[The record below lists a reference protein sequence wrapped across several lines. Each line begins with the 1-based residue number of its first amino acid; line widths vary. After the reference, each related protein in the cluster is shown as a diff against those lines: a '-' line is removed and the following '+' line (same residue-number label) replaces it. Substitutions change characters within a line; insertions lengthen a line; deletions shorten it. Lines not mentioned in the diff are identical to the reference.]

1 MGRTCKRTT
10 SRTKTRQARIT
21 LPAEVTEQDRA
32 ACLDAAENDERPVVA
47 LTQRVIYRSAKVASK
62 EFGGNEAAVRGI
74 LLACS
79 MASCQERGMTLAGG
93 ELWCFATPEEC
104 ELLGDADKCPLP
116 SPEEQPRESK
126 ERNEKPNESTAE
138 ESDGREDESLFDV
151 VRRKTVNEPLYGT
164 DFQFHPRDGYSLDE
178 LQIAFAESL
187 SEWIVGKEDRG
198 KTPLSEVVDG
208 ESLFLWR
215 PRTGMS
221 AQGAML
227 MKAALLDVWKQAAD
241 QIDVI
246 GEGEIS
252 PVRRALSFSG
262 ESLELDKLGVVVSK
276 EFVEGGMLVEDEL
289 SALRTDRVSD
299 STIVVEYIERDRKK
313 AGKYLRML
321 CHIERKAGSLAVRFG
336 IEACFADAEQ
346 ICKDAKY
353 VPGLVKHIA
362 TPAVPPTALQTAAHI
377 IQEGREACTDGIVLD
392 ETTVPTFVGL
402 FKEERRRLVVALA
415 PSSTVAEEL
424 RSLLG
429 GSAVVVEKRAG
440 VNVKQLTDKIAD
452 SLHTTDK
459 GFQLKSSEI
468 AYWLPGSG
476 FGGVVFARDW
486 KTMDPKNKESIV
498 GKLRRSYVVDGSD
511 IPGAFD
517 DPCWRKAEELPLP
530 TEADGIPPTETQSD
544 AVVDAALRC
553 RPVPTE
559 LSGDVFAQ
567 AERCLQ
573 MAKREHERLLEEN
586 RGLAALLAEREG
598 ADSANAEMLD
608 DLHKENAALYGKSVS
623 ALKRENADLR
633 KALDA
638 SRDAFFTMDEF
649 PTSPQEV
656 LKLASQ
662 VFADR
667 LLITDECVK
676 EAWKES
682 THTANVWRVVRSL
695 AVDLWELKYGE
706 GAYSPNEGRLEDVFE
721 NRTGFEMSLHES
733 DTVKT
738 GRAASEARTFVF
750 GGRKRMVEPHIK
762 ASWGQGSRAPF
773 RCFFDFDDE
782 KRQIVVFYAG
792 EHKTTSSTKTT
803 R

>member
-10 SRTKTRQARIT
+10 SRTKTRQARIA
-21 LPAEVTEQDRA
+21 LPAETTEQERT
-32 ACLDAAENDERPVVA
+32 ACLEAAEKDERPVVA
-47 LTQRVIYRSAKVASK
+47 LKQRVIYRSAKAASK
-62 EFGGNEAAVRGI
+62 VFGGNEIVVRDI

-79 MASCQERGMTLAGG
+79 MASFQNDTTTLAGG
-93 ELWCFATPEEC
+93 EEWRFATPEEC

-126 ERNEKPNESTAE
+126 ERNEKPNESTAK
-138 ESDGREDESLFDV
+138 ESDGRKDESLFDV

-178 LQIAFAESL
+178 VQIAFAESL
-187 SEWIVGKEDRG
+187 SEWIVSKEDRG

-227 MKAALLDVWKQAAD
+227 MKAALLDVWNQAAD
-241 QIDVI
+241 QIEVV
-246 GEGEIS
+246 GKGEIS
-252 PVRRALSFSG
+252 PVKKALRYSG
-262 ESLELDKLGVVVSK
+262 EYLELGKLGVIVRK
-276 EFVEGGMLVEDEL
+276 EFVEGGMLVEDGL
-289 SALRTDRVSD
+289 SALRADRVSD
-299 STIVVEYIERDRKK
+299 STIVVEYVERDKKK

-321 CHIERKAGSLAVRFG
+321 CHVERKAGSLAVRFG

-346 ICKDAKY
+346 ICQEAKY
-353 VPGLVKHIA
+353 VPGIVKSVA
-362 TPAVPPTALQTAAHI
+362 SLTGQPSALQNAAHI
-377 IQEGREACTDGIVLD
+377 LQEGHKVCTEGIVLEEKSIED
-392 ETTVPTFVGL
+392 VAEL
-402 FKEERRRLVVALA
+402 FKEERRRLVIMLAASSSVAD
-415 PSSTVAEEL
+415 EL
-424 RSLLG
+424 RGLFG

-459 GFQLKSSEI
+459 GFQLKASEVD
-468 AYWLPGSG
+468 YWIPGSG
-476 FGGVVFARDW
+476 FGGKESIKGW
-486 KTMDPKNKESIV
+486 KTMDPKNKEEIV
-498 GKLRRSYVVDGSD
+498 GKLRRSYVVDESD
-511 IPGAFD
+511 IPAAFD

-530 TEADGIPPTETQSD
+530 AEADGIPPKETQN
-544 AVVDAALRC
+544 DAALRC

-559 LSGDVFAQ
+559 LPGDVFAQ

-573 MAKREHERLLEEN
+573 MAKREHERLLGEN
-586 RGLAALLAEREG
+586 RELAALLADREG

-738 GRAASEARTFVF
+738 GRAASEARTFVL